1 MRVYIINITFQS
13 FNLEQATQGAIEAAK
28 LHSWKNT
35 KILATGF
42 TYMDDNIPENVK
54 ESINQLPASIK
65 SQMLL
70 VTDEQVHDE
79 LNKLIKEIERPVQ
92 IVFR

>member
-1 MRVYIINITFQS
+1 
-13 FNLEQATQGAIEAAK
+13 
-28 LHSWKNT
+28 
-35 KILATGF
+35 
-42 TYMDDNIPENVK
+42 MDNNIPENVK

-79 LNKLIKEIERPVQ
+79 LNKLINEIETSVQ
-92 IVFR
+92 IVFRYVGIFKLFYFCIGT

>member
-1 MRVYIINITFQS
+1 
-13 FNLEQATQGAIEAAK
+13 
-28 LHSWKNT
+28 
-35 KILATGF
+35 
-42 TYMDDNIPENVK
+42 MDNNIPENVK

-79 LNKLIKEIERPVQ
+79 LNKLINEIETSVQ
-92 IVFR
+92 IVFRYVGIFKLFYFCIGRYVIQLIPDSLEDKNHIPQNANFRW

>member
-1 MRVYIINITFQS
+1 
-13 FNLEQATQGAIEAAK
+13 
-28 LHSWKNT
+28 
-35 KILATGF
+35 
-42 TYMDDNIPENVK
+42 MDNNIPENVK

>member
-1 MRVYIINITFQS
+1 
-13 FNLEQATQGAIEAAK
+13 
-28 LHSWKNT
+28 
-35 KILATGF
+35 
-42 TYMDDNIPENVK
+42 MDNNIPENVK

-79 LNKLIKEIERPVQ
+79 LNKLINEIETSVQ
-92 IVFR
+92 IIFRYVGIFKLFYFCIGT

>member
-1 MRVYIINITFQS
+1 
-13 FNLEQATQGAIEAAK
+13 
-28 LHSWKNT
+28 
-35 KILATGF
+35 
-42 TYMDDNIPENVK
+42 MDNNIPENVK

-79 LNKLIKEIERPVQ
+79 LNKLINEIETSVQ
-92 IVFR
+92 IVFRYSNYFTFV